1 MSRFSLSSLKAKI
14 ATAAVLLASSAG
26 AMAAD
31 GTTATNYTADAWNS
45 LKTTATDMISQAWP
59 IVTVIVVAGLSIRL
73 FKKFSS
79 KAV

>member
-1 MSRFSLSSLKAKI
+1 MPRFSISSVKAKL
-14 ATAAVLLASSAG
+14 ATATVLLATSAG

-31 GTTATNYTADAWNS
+31 GATTDYTTEAWTS